1 MAECEQPVSSTTI
14 GIEMPRQTRKARLDA
29 LVAAFTELGPAWG
42 RWVQTCMPTASIS
55 YIRMRL
61 LHALECSGAQ
71 TMTQLASAL
80 GVTQRRV
87 TALVDALEEDGL
99 VERRPHPTDGRS
111 TVVSLRAAGQAQQDI
126 NWQQQQTEIG
136 LAFGDLSVEHQ
147 EQLLAIT
154 PALTEALR
162 KRATEP
168 DGGN

>member
-1 MAECEQPVSSTTI
+1 LPGSAEWHL
-14 GIEMPRQTRKARLDA
+14 RKHRFGGCAHRLNERFADG
-29 LVAAFTELGPAWG
+29 VAARGQDRSRGDDVDADAVRAEFLGEAELAN
-42 RWVQTCMPTASIS
+42 
-55 YIRMRL
+55 
-61 LHALECSGAQ
+61 
-71 TMTQLASAL
+71 AL

-87 TALVDALEEDGL
+87 TALVDALEEDGF

-111 TVVSLRAAGQAQQDI
+111 TVVSLTTAGQAQQDI

-154 PALTEALR
+154 PTLTEALR
-162 KRATEP
+162 KRASER